1 MFEKT
6 CRTEYDVITHT
17 QILYTQSHRYDT
29 MNRRQRSNENELDNP
44 SSSGSTTG
52 VRRSAKRLKRN
63 DDSPGTARTRTTP
76 TSMTQPSSVTTTKAS
91 PVSTTKMTTT
101 TAASTPSITST
112 SDELRPK
119 SKKELRAEKKAI
131 QRAAAASAG
140 RSTEAGAP
148 GAGGDAV
155 ALTAEMAKLEKNR
168 KKQEQR
174 KEFLREQKVLLMKE
188 LRMAKKLR
196 KQKRLHR
203 ELNAP
208 AKSKAA
214 KAVNE
219 GKALGTAELGGRRVT
234 TTKKETDDD
243 AKQKQQQRT
252 QPDSDGNRDLDIFQ
266 KVFLG
271 HTDDSTGV
279 TTLRLGV
286 QYIDVVVG
294 TGKVVQDGR
303 TKEVTVQ
310 YKLTGGKF
318 NTVIDR
324 SSRFTFRWG
333 KGEVIQGWEIGLQGM
348 REGGKRKLIV
358 PPKAGY
364 GSQDIGA
371 GAGAVLHFDINLLS
385 C

>member
-1 MFEKT
+1 
-6 CRTEYDVITHT
+6 
-17 QILYTQSHRYDT
+17 

-44 SSSGSTTG
+44 SSSGNTTG
-52 VRRSAKRLKRN
+52 VSRSPKRLKRN
-63 DDSPGTARTRTTP
+63 DDGSGTNTRTKTTP
-76 TSMTQPSSVTTTKAS
+76 TGMTQQSSVTTTKAS
-91 PVSTTKMTTT
+91 PVSTTIMTTT
-101 TAASTPSITST
+101 TAASTTSITST

-119 SKKELRAEKKAI
+119 SKKELRAEKKAM
-131 QRAAAASAG
+131 QKAASASAG
-140 RSTEAGAP
+140 RNKEAGAAAP
-148 GAGGDAV
+148 GGGAV
-155 ALTAEMAKLEKNR
+155 TLTTEMAKQEKIR
-168 KKQEQR
+168 KKREQR

-219 GKALGTAELGGRRVT
+219 GKALGTAELGGRRVSN
-234 TTKKETDDD
+234 TKKETDDD
-243 AKQKQQQRT
+243 AKQKQQQQRT
-252 QPDSDGNRDLDIFQ
+252 QLDSDGNRDLDIFQ